1 MTKSTNIPIP
11 LIREVLLNKKCII
24 WSIISLMWAQ
34 LAAKSLSRAR
44 NPILSHS
51 KVPGMKALRR
61 WLALLEYLN
70 MAQVKSMKGSYSTEK
85 DPEKEKWLF
94 QMVINI
100 LETGDLI
107 KCVIMMVSITL
118 EMEMNTRAS
127 TNTFPTNTMC
137 LTVMDS
143 SK

>member
-11 LIREVLLNKKCII
+11 SIREVLLNKKCII

-44 NPILSHS
+44 NPILSRR
-51 KVPGMKALRR
+51 KVLGMKALKR
-61 WLALLEYLN
+61 WLALLGYLN
-70 MAQVKSMKGSYSTEK
+70 MDQVKSMKGSYLTEK

-118 EMEMNTRAS
+118 EMEMNTKAS
-127 TNTFPTNTMC
+127 TNTFPINIMC

>member
-11 LIREVLLNKKCII
+11 LILEVLLSKKCII

-34 LAAKSLSRAR
+34 LVAKSLSRVR
-44 NPILSHS
+44 NPVLSRR
-51 KVPGMKALRR
+51 KVLGMKALKR
-61 WLALLEYLN
+61 WLALLGYLN
-70 MAQVKSMKGSYSTEK
+70 MDQVKSMKGSYLTEK
-85 DPEKEKWLF
+85 DLEKEKWLF

-100 LETGDLI
+100 VEIGGLI

-127 TNTFPTNTMC
+127 TNIFPTNTEC
-137 LTVMDS
+137 LMVMDS

>member
-1 MTKSTNIPIP
+1 
-11 LIREVLLNKKCII
+11 
-24 WSIISLMWAQ
+24 MWAQ
-34 LAAKSLSRAR
+34 LVVKSLSRAR
-44 NPILSHS
+44 NQILNRS
-51 KVPGMKALRR
+51 KVLGMIALKR

-70 MAQVKSMKGSYSTEK
+70 MVQVKSMKDSYSTEK

-100 LETGDLI
+100 LETGGLI

-118 EMEMNTRAS
+118 KMEMNTKAS
-127 TNTFPTNTMC
+127 TNTFPINIMC